1 MINPDINETD
11 SEGERILKS
20 IAFAIDPDDQKGLMQ
35 YVEQSSAMFDD
46 VEQLSMIVERIR
58 ETLQLVKDD
67 PDRMTRSEL
76 EERERI
82 ADAFLK
88 RLSNSGA

>member
-20 IAFAIDPDDQKGLMQ
+20 IAYEIDPDDQKGLMQ

-46 VEQLSMIVERIR
+46 VEKLTTIIGRIR
-58 ETLQLVKDD
+58 ETLQSVNDD
-67 PDRMTRSEL
+67 PDRITRSEL
-76 EERERI
+76 EERERV
-82 ADAFLK
+82 AVEFLK
-88 RLSNSGA
+88 LRSL